1 MAIIQQWDVGT
12 EVVFSLAIHL
22 LIVSWMT
29 TFYGIVIWSCHF
41 LGPVV
46 GTKLWLNFS
55 QHAVFGAP
63 GHKIDGQ
70 IWDRSKGRND

>member
-1 MAIIQQWDVGT
+1 VGCRNRIS
-12 EVVFSLAIHL
+12 FSLAIHL
-22 LIVSWMT
+22 LIVSGSMLDDNLQLFMAFVT
-29 TFYGIVIWSCHF
+29 WSCHF

-46 GTKLWLNFS
+46 GTKPLLNFS
-55 QHAVFGAP
+55 QYAVFEEP